1 IVVVDNHKDWDY
13 AIEDVEVLEARTY
26 LTDGNY
32 TDIKNAR
39 IFNLCRSYRYQ
50 SAGYYVSLL
59 AEARG
64 HKPIP
69 SVTTMQD
76 LKNPTIVRAI
86 TVEIEDLIRKSLSGL
101 RSKTFTLSIYFG
113 QNLAQKYEKLCK

>member
-1 IVVVDNHKDWDY
+1 MRKIVVVDYLKDWDA
-13 AIEDVEVLEARTY
+13 AIEDIEVIEAQSY
-26 LTDGNY
+26 LTDSTY
-32 TDIKNAR
+32 TDIRNAR

-76 LKNPTIVRAI
+76 L
-86 TVEIEDLIRKSLSGL
+86 
-101 RSKTFTLSIYFG
+101 
-113 QNLAQKYEKLCK
+113 